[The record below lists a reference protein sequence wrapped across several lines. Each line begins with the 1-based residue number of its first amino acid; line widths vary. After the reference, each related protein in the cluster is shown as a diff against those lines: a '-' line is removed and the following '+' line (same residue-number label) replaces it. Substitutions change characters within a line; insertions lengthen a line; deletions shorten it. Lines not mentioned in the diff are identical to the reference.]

1 MNRALSTYLTQRP
14 ESSPFVLSVD
24 LERSLAELFKNPDW
38 ILPRPYKIFYSDE
51 SLAPTLGFPVSA
63 TEGLRD
69 LESKLDRW
77 LAEEVRWQADRSQN
91 KERLQQAFSTY
102 VSLVMK
108 LAENAML
115 SNLLA
120 DYHGVF
126 WLAHSVDL
134 SRHITG
140 IPRRLSIIDTNVGRT
155 QGDTLK
161 YRIFSKWSLEMREQM
176 SQLTARLA
184 PALDGEEERGLR
196 FFRLLQENVLILTEE
211 FIGPDLRELRS
222 FFQGYIHRDF
232 LAFKESFDRLFATV
246 AELIKRDPTFRGA
259 VTLLGV
265 NPERGLPLGL
275 VFDSRFQKFIFEHL
289 VVEEL
294 MTREEREQLSSLSRR
309 LQEYSILHQLRRAII
324 WMTTTPN
331 GDILPVEKGPGV
343 SYSRAT
349 RPIDF
354 ARPGVVDPMVY
365 RFGLMYDITAFS
377 ETLGNLARAGRKPEI
392 SSYRQMVYFQR
403 KVGSIADRHVLQ
415 FEKFLGDGAFYT
427 TRRALRLV
435 FAAVEIQRFYSEM
448 RRKGFAFNK
457 GLRLA
462 LNFGYYRLLPMKGTP
477 DSPEHVMEFYGPG
490 IIELSRLTTGKANKE
505 IEEIQGFLVAHGYD
519 SATVHQF
526 FAPLARG
533 VDVVDRETHQREYY
547 AYVNQNGHLV
557 NEGIVASLLLL
568 QELSTELTV
577 NPRPLFRLRASWGN
591 YIGFSSTLEGIDF
604 IGFRLLGVVSLKGLE
619 KIEVTEIVRFRRD
632 DVRTEPIEEEEPL
645 YNLVRQ
651 QYHQPDGGPSAKLD
665 DETSATVSGGDA
677 ELMLCSADPDSDA
690 TSYIIVGEWDART
703 DEVRKSVQLDNFDLD
718 LVGLVLPLTA
728 ESLESSRE
736 KLREFYRT
744 TRSLQPCT
752 DIPLGHIRQRSNFLA
767 FFIGR
772 TIEGL

>member
-14 ESSPFVLSVD
+14 ESSTFVLPVD
-24 LERSLAELFKNPDW
+24 LERSLKELFKNPDW
-38 ILPRPYKIFYSDE
+38 ILPRPYKIYFSDE
-51 SLAPTLGFPVSA
+51 TLAPTLGFPISA
-63 TEGLRD
+63 SEGLRELD
-69 LESKLDRW
+69 TKLDRW
-77 LAEEVRWQADRSQN
+77 LAEEARWQADRSQN
-91 KERLQQAFSTY
+91 KERLQQAFSSY
-102 VSLVMK
+102 VTTAIK

-115 SNLLA
+115 SNLLS

-134 SRHITG
+134 ARHFTG
-140 IPRRLSIIDTNVGRT
+140 LPRRLSAVDTNVGRT
-155 QGDTLK
+155 QGDSLK
-161 YRIFSKWSLEMREQM
+161 YRMFSKWSLEMREQM

-184 PALDGEEERGLR
+184 PTLDGEEERGLR

-222 FFQGYIHRDF
+222 FFQGYLHRDF
-232 LAFKESFDRLFATV
+232 LAFKESFDRLFRTV
-246 AELIKRDPTFRGA
+246 ADLIKRDPTFRGA
-259 VTLLGV
+259 VTLLGL
-265 NPERGLPLGL
+265 NPEQGLPLGL
-275 VFDSRFQKFIFEHL
+275 LFDSRFQRFIFEHPA
-289 VVEEL
+289 VETL
-294 MTREEREQLSSLSRR
+294 MTREEREQFYSLSRR
-309 LQEYSILHQLRRAII
+309 LQEFSIFHQLRRAII
-324 WMTTTPN
+324 WMVQTPE
-331 GDILPVEKGPGV
+331 GDILPLEKRPGV

-377 ETLGNLARAGRKPEI
+377 ETLGNLARAGRRPEI

-403 KVGSIADRHVLQ
+403 KVGAIADRHVLQ

-435 FAAVEIQRFYSEM
+435 FAAVEIQRFYSDM

-462 LNFGYYRLLPMKGTP
+462 LNFGYYRLLPMKGAP

-490 IIELSRLTTGKANKE
+490 IVELSRLTTGKANKE

-519 SATVHQF
+519 SSAVHQF

-533 VDVVDRETHQREYY
+533 VKVVDQDVHQREYY
-547 AYVNQNGHLV
+547 AYVNRSGHLV

-568 QELSTELTV
+568 QELSAELTTD
-577 NPRPLFRLRASWGN
+577 PRPLFRLTADCGTF
-591 YIGFSSTLEGIDF
+591 IGLSSTLEGIDY
-604 IGFRLLGVVSLKGLE
+604 IGFRLIGVASLKGLE
-619 KIEVTEIVRFRRD
+619 KIEITEIVRFRKD
-632 DVRTEPIEEEEPL
+632 EVQFQLIEDGDSL
-645 YNLVRQ
+645 YTLVRREQ
-651 QYHQPDGGPSAKLD
+651 HQPGGGTANPH
-665 DETSATVSGGDA
+665 DESGATVSGSDA
-677 ELMLCSADPDSDA
+677 ELMLCSADPEADA

-703 DEVRKSVQLDNFDLD
+703 DEVRKSVQLDHFDISM
-718 LVGLVLPLTA
+718 VGLELPLTA
-728 ESLESSRE
+728 ESLISSRE
-736 KLREFYRT
+736 KLREFYQS

-752 DIPLGHIRQRSNFLA
+752 DVALSDIRNRANFMA

-772 TIEGL
+772 TVEGV